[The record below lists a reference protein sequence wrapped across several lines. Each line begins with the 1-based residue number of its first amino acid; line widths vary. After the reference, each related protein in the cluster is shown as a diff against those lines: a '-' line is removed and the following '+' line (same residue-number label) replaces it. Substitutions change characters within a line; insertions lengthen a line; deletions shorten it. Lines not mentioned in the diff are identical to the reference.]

1 MTNTYQVGAE
11 VAYGRFHWGTPINYG
26 FSRVANV
33 NRYGHVKLENGMV
46 FDKFGYE
53 RCDYSSRRYLMQP
66 EVLRNVLDTEK
77 KKQERTEKINRIQN
91 LANMLH
97 YNDNLAETKQQMIEL
112 INSL

>member
-11 VAYGRFHWGTPINYG
+11 VGYGRFHQGTPINYG
-26 FSRVANV
+26 FSRVVNV
-33 NRYGHVKLENGMV
+33 NRHGHVKLENGMV
-46 FDKFGYE
+46 FDKFGHE
-53 RCDYSSRRYLMQP
+53 RCDYGSRLMQP
-66 EVLRNVLDTEK
+66 EVLHNWLNAQK

-97 YNDNLAETKQQMIEL
+97 YNYNDNLAETKQQMIEL